1 MENTIHKGI
10 VMDRINSYTYNV
22 WMPTAGGAIPLA
34 GVWQWL
40 YKNTGSALFGDALE
54 QAEDTAKPCMLATPL
69 HSGAWFK
76 ALPEKN
82 AAVFN
87 NRYREGDPI
96 HDYMLATDYV
106 PPKSN
111 DIPPITMNSDNPAI
125 TMSPFAPTLN
135 VAGGMA
141 VPTPGNIPPGTFVE
155 LEKGQHVLVVF
166 PEGSRYGIII
176 ASLPSKEEME
186 VMLGDKK

>member
-1 MENTIHKGI
+1 
-10 VMDRINSYTYNV
+10 
-22 WMPTAGGAIPLA
+22 
-34 GVWQWL
+34 
-40 YKNTGSALFGDALE
+40 
-54 QAEDTAKPCMLATPL
+54 
-69 HSGAWFK
+69 
-76 ALPEKN
+76 
-82 AAVFN
+82 
-87 NRYREGDPI
+87 
-96 HDYMLATDYV
+96 MLATDYV